1 MASYINIRRV
11 TRAPLRVGGV
21 AISNT
26 GTGTQV
32 DLDDPKVRHDLLQ
45 TWSNRFI
52 VFDIRV
58 TGPTGP
64 TGPTGATGPTGPEG
78 EEGPTGPTG
87 PEGEEGPTG
96 PEGTSS

>member
-32 DLDDPKVRHDLLQ
+32 DLDDPKVRRDLLN
-45 TWSNRFI
+45 TWSNRYI

-64 TGPTGATGPTGPEG
+64 TGAAGATGPTGAAGATGPTGATGATGPTGPA
-78 EEGPTGPTG
+78 
-87 PEGEEGPTG
+87 
-96 PEGTSS
+96 

>member
-11 TRAPLRVGGV
+11 TRAPLRIGTV

-26 GTGTQV
+26 GTGTEV
-32 DLDDPKVRHDLLQ
+32 DLDDPKVRRSLVNA
-45 TWSNRFI
+45 WSNRFI

-64 TGPTGATGPTGPEG
+64 TGAAGATGPTGAAG
-78 EEGPTGPTG
+78 ATGPTG
-87 PEGEEGPTG
+87 AKA
-96 PEGTSS
+96 